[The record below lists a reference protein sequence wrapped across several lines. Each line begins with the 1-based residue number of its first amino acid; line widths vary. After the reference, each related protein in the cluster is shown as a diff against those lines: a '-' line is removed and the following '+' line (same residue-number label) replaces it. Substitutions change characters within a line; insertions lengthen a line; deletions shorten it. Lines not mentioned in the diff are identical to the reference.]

1 MPENPLPMH
10 GVNETL
16 LDPEPQ
22 SSTDA
27 LTDALMA
34 HDEGP
39 RHLGRR
45 LRGIVTAQP
54 TFLDGWAHLAF
65 WALEEGDEVAA
76 YAFARTG
83 YHRGLDRIRRAG
95 WKGQG
100 PVPWHHEPNRGFLRS
115 VQALMR
121 AAAVMGEMDEAER
134 CRTFLLELDP
144 DDEVGVRDVDVHGL
158 VPETSES

>member
-1 MPENPLPMH
+1 MSEIPLPMH
-10 GVNETL
+10 GVSETL
-16 LDPEPQ
+16 LDPEPE
-22 SSTDA
+22 SSTSA
-27 LTDALMA
+27 LADALMA

-45 LRGIVTAQP
+45 LRTIVTQQP

-100 PVPWHHEPNRGFLRS
+100 PVPGHHEPNRGVLRS

-121 AAAVMGEMDEAER
+121 AAALMGEMDEAER
-134 CRTFLLELDP
+134 CRAFLLELDP
-144 DDEVGVRDVDVHGL
+144 ADEVGVRDVDVHGL
-158 VPETSES
+158 APDRD

>member
-1 MPENPLPMH
+1 MADSSLPLS
-10 GVNETL
+10 GVTETL
-16 LDPEPQ
+16 LPDEPAAAVA
-22 SSTDA
+22 A
-27 LTDALMA
+27 LEEALNA

-45 LRGIVTAQP
+45 LRAIVTKHPA
-54 TFLDGWAHLAF
+54 FLEGWAHLAA
-65 WALEEGDEVAA
+65 WAIEEGDPVAA

-83 YHRGLDRIRRAG
+83 YHRGLDKIRRAG

-115 VQALMR
+115 VHGLMR
-121 AAAVMGEMDEAER
+121 AAALIREMDEAER

-144 DDEVGVRDVDVHGL
+144 ADELGVRKVDVNSLH
-158 VPETSES
+158 T

>member
-1 MPENPLPMH
+1 MPESPLPLH
-10 GVNETL
+10 GVSETL
-16 LDPEPQ
+16 LPPEPEAA
-22 SSTDA
+22 TTA
-27 LTDALMA
+27 LSEALMA

-45 LRGIVTAQP
+45 LRAIVSKHP
-54 TFLDGWAHLAF
+54 EFLDGWAHLAF
-65 WALEEGDEVAA
+65 WALEEGDNVAG

-83 YHRGLDRIRRAG
+83 YHRGLDKIRRAG
-95 WKGQG
+95 WKGHG

-121 AAAVMGEMDEAER
+121 SAALIREMGEAER

-144 DDEVGVRDVDVHGL
+144 ADELNVADVDVDALH
-158 VPETSES
+158 T